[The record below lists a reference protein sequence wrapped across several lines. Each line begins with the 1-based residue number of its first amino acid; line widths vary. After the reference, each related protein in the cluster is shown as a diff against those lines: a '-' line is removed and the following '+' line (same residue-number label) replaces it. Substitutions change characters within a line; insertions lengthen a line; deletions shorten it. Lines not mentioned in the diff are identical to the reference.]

1 MRPVL
6 HNFAAMLSGYP
17 NLQCFYLPNLSTIP
31 DVSLPV
37 MPVESPPPPIDQVG
51 ADFEW
56 DRDLAE
62 WDWSSVT
69 GAINLEETA
78 EFWKKFEELPEL
90 GDNFETLF
98 ADVRGFS
105 PVSCASTS
113 SSPSSS
119 SMGDVLR
126 NHDCMWNGVCDS
138 KEHKTEEPPQ
148 TASPQKLQSSSSKE
162 KKRTVIVQMSRS
174 LLINN
179 RPTTDTMILRP
190 DTPQSSESEDEPIA
204 IKTVRPTAVTGQY
217 RRTQCQSPE
226 QTTVQFDH
234 NYGNKKLRTD
244 ELGVQTPSD
253 SEEEV
258 EEVEDEEDDDDDD
271 DESDEE
277 EEGDDGEDEDV
288 DIETLSNSRTSPPM
302 SPPPMSPPLPPPSPP
317 PPPPPMRTTVTTVR
331 TIRTPA
337 RAFLGQRNAHTL
349 PNNPSKQMQN
359 QIQDE
364 VASAITT
371 SSLISASKA
380 VSRRL
385 NGAIKRKRSAAP
397 AAPTRGRRRTNA
409 PKRSRFSNGH
419 LIDTEKR
426 SLHNNME
433 RLRRVDLRNAF
444 EDLRQLVPATA
455 DSHKA
460 AKVTILKDATHYV
473 RELHLKDRNCSA
485 QLVALRR
492 EQDRLRT
499 TLSHLRRIFAYK
511 NSQQIL

>member
-1 MRPVL
+1 
-6 HNFAAMLSGYP
+6 MLSGFP
-17 NLQCFYLPNLSTIP
+17 NLMSINMPRLSIVPDIPLPMMPIEP
-31 DVSLPV
+31 LP
-37 MPVESPPPPIDQVG
+37 PQG
-51 ADFEW
+51 NQAANFEW
-56 DRDLAE
+56 DRDLQE
-62 WDWSSVT
+62 WDWSTVSA
-69 GAINLEETA
+69 GLDLEVPPE
-78 EFWKKFEELPEL
+78 EFWKKFEELPDL

-98 ADVRGFS
+98 AEVNGLGNTS
-105 PVSCASTS
+105 P
-113 SSPSSS
+113 PSGSAMS
-119 SMGDVLR
+119 DVLR
-126 NHDCMWNGVCDS
+126 NHDCMWAGVCHS
-138 KEHKTEEPPQ
+138 KEHKSEEPQ
-148 TASPQKLQSSSSKE
+148 KATSSQRAQQSPQSKE
-162 KKRTVIVQMSRS
+162 KKKTVIVQMSRS

-179 RPTTDTMILRP
+179 RPLTDNMLLRP
-190 DTPQSSESEDEPIA
+190 DTPQSSESEDEPVA
-204 IKTVRPTAVTGQY
+204 KKTVSPTEVTGQY
-217 RRTQCQSPE
+217 RRIQSLCPSPE
-226 QTTVQFDH
+226 VTSVHFDH

-258 EEVEDEEDDDDDD
+258 EEVEEE
-271 DESDEE
+271 DEE
-277 EEGDDGEDEDV
+277 EEEREIGEEEEEEECDNEDEEVDV
-288 DIETLSNSRTSPPM
+288 EEIDPESLSLLLKNNNNNNNNTQV
-302 SPPPMSPPLPPPSPP
+302 SPPL
-317 PPPPPMRTTVTTVR
+317 RTTVR

-337 RAFLGQRNAHTL
+337 RTLLGQRNAHTL
-349 PNNPSKQMQN
+349 PNNPSKQMQD

-364 VASAITT
+364 MASAITT

-385 NGAIKRKRSAAP
+385 NGAIKRKRTTTPAAP
-397 AAPTRGRRRTNA
+397 ARGRRRAAA
-409 PKRSRFSNGH
+409 PKRSRFSNGY

-485 QLVALRR
+485 QLAALRR

-499 TLSHLRRIFAYK
+499 TLSQLRRIFAYK